1 MSKQEQG
8 NTPVAQGTIVKSR
21 HGATNTK
28 ESKVKKKPSDSKKL
42 QELRIKHK
50 AMQEGVIDLVTEI
63 TDAEIE
69 NDRLQ
74 EKITKL
80 EIVIIEQRG
89 AIGYLE
95 HKLKEKNNESA

>member
-1 MSKQEQG
+1 M
-8 NTPVAQGTIVKSR
+8 
-21 HGATNTK
+21 
-28 ESKVKKKPSDSKKL
+28 KKKPSDSKKL

-63 TDAEIE
+63 TDAEVE
-69 NDRLQ
+69 NDRLH

>member
-1 MSKQEQG
+1 M
-8 NTPVAQGTIVKSR
+8 
-21 HGATNTK
+21 
-28 ESKVKKKPSDSKKL
+28 KKKPSDSKKL

-50 AMQEGVIDLVTEI
+50 AMQEGVIQLAVDLAEI
-63 TDAEIE
+63 EIE
-69 NDRLQ
+69 NDRLH

-95 HKLKEKNNESA
+95 HKLKEKNNEPA

>member
-8 NTPVAQGTIVKSR
+8 NTPDAQVTIVKSR

-42 QELRIKHK
+42 HELRISHK
-50 AMQEGVIDLVTEI
+50 AMQEGVISLVAELA
-63 TDAEIE
+63 DAEIE
-69 NDRLQ
+69 NDCLQ

-95 HKLKEKNNESA
+95 HKLKEKNNEPA